1 MSEELESKNQN
12 KVIDCPNCGYAKC
25 QCSDLLKESMKEH
38 ADKTIIPAF
47 EPYKIY
53 LLKRI
58 FVAGPDEFNGKV
70 IIASSAK
77 AARKVANLKT
87 GDEGKIWTDSNQ
99 VLCREITLTMPLVVL
114 ESFKAG

>member
-1 MSEELESKNQN
+1 MSEQSEPKSQNES
-12 KVIDCPNCGYAKC
+12 
-25 QCSDLLKESMKEH
+25 SE
-38 ADKTIIPAF
+38 TTIPAF

-58 FVAGPDEFNGKV
+58 FVAGYDEYDGKV

-77 AARKVANLKT
+77 AARKIANLKT
-87 GDEGKIWTDSNQ
+87 GDEGKIWGNVNL
-99 VLCREITLTMPLVVL
+99 VLCKEINLDEPLVVL